1 MGINFNEVIDRKPTH
16 SFKWDKYA
24 GQDVIPVWVADA
36 EFKPPQQ
43 VIDAIKERTDH
54 GILGYTLP
62 YDSLNESVCEW
73 IAKEHNWHI
82 LPDWIVWTPGVVP
95 AFNVACKAYCQ
106 PGDKVM
112 VQVPNY
118 PPLLKAPSLNQ
129 CERVDIPSILVD
141 GRWELDMDALAKHAA
156 DPKTKLFIM
165 CNPMNPCG
173 SVMTEAELK
182 KVAEICLHNNV
193 ILCSDEIHC
202 DLILEPG
209 KKHIPAPAIA
219 EISDKSI
226 SLMAPSKTFN
236 IAGLGASFAVIPDS
250 RIRMQFR
257 NAALGIVP
265 WVQVLGLVATE
276 AAFREGGDW
285 HKELLVYLKDNRDYL
300 YQEISQLQGMEMVK
314 ADATFLAWIDCSS
327 LGVEDV
333 QKFFES
339 AGVGPSPGRDFGEP
353 EYARINFAC
362 ARSQLEDVVVRI
374 KQAHAQLQLS

>member
-1 MGINFNEVIDRKPTH
+1 MSFDFDKIIDRKPTH
-16 SFKWDKYA
+16 SFKWDKY
-24 GQDVIPVWVADA
+24 QDQDIIPMWVADA
-36 EFKPPQQ
+36 EFQPPQEI
-43 VIDAIKERTDH
+43 IDAIKERCDH

-62 YDSLNESVCEW
+62 YESLNQATCEW

-106 PGDKVM
+106 PGDKILI
-112 VQVPNY
+112 QVPNY

-129 CERVDIPSILVD
+129 CERVDIPSVLENGV
-141 GRWELDMDALAKHAA
+141 WKLDMAELEKQAA

-173 SVMTEAELK
+173 SVMTESELK
-182 KVAEICLHNNV
+182 HVAEICLRHNV

-209 KKHIPAPAIA
+209 VKHIPAPSLQ
-219 EISDKSI
+219 EISGKAI

-250 RIRMQFR
+250 RVRMQFR
-257 NAALGIVP
+257 NAAMGIVP

-276 AAFREGGDW
+276 AAFKHGDKW
-285 HKELLVYLKDNRDYL
+285 HKALLAYLKENRDYL
-300 YQEISQLQGMEMVK
+300 YQEINALKGMKMVK
-314 ADATFLAWIDCSS
+314 AEATFLAWIDCSE
-327 LGVEDV
+327 LPVEDV
-333 QKFFES
+333 QEFFEH

-353 EYARINFAC
+353 KFARINFAC
-362 ARSQLEDVVVRI
+362 AKAQLEEAVRRI
-374 KQAHAQLQLS
+374 KKAHSAL